1 MSESDSSFHARIT
14 HSLSEVPEADWDAC
28 LDTSNPFLTHAFL
41 STLEESG
48 CVSAETGWQPFH
60 ILLSDEDGRLQGAV
74 PLYLKNHSF
83 GEYVFDWG
91 WADAYERAG
100 GQYYPKLQCGVP
112 FTPVTGPRLLTATA
126 KNQQHAQH
134 LLISALSSVAEQTGV
149 SSLHVAFPPHEEWKA
164 LTSAGFLAR
173 TGQQYHWYNRGYG
186 DFDDFLASLSSRKR
200 KNIRKERARVR
211 ESGITLRA
219 LSGEELETAHWEA
232 FHRFYMNTTD
242 RKWGQ
247 AYLSLE
253 FFLRLSE
260 KLADRIVLILAYQ
273 DDEPV
278 AGALNLRSDD
288 CLYGRNWGCATD
300 FRFLHFEAC
309 YYQAIDYAIAHG
321 LSRVEAGAQGEHKI
335 QRGYLPVETYSAH
348 LIRDPALRE
357 AVESYLRRER
367 EMVRHTM
374 DYLQEESPYRRGE
387 SSTPDKQP

>member
-1 MSESDSSFHARIT
+1 MSESDSSFHARVT
-14 HSLSEVPEADWDAC
+14 HSLSDIPAADWDAC
-28 LDTSNPFLTHAFL
+28 AGTGNPFLTHAFL
-41 STLEESG
+41 SALEESG

-60 ILLSDEDGRLQGAV
+60 ILLSDEDGHLHGAV

-112 FTPVTGPRLLTATA
+112 FTPVTGPRLLTGTA
-126 KNQQHAQH
+126 EHPQHAQR

-149 SSLHVAFPPHEEWKA
+149 SSLHVTFPTRNEWDA
-164 LTSAGFLAR
+164 LTEAGFLAR
-173 TGQQYHWYNRGYG
+173 TGQQYHWYNHGYA
-186 DFDDFLASLSSRKR
+186 DFDDFLATLSSRKR

-219 LSGEELETAHWEA
+219 LSGEELHTTHWEA
-232 FHRFYMNTTD
+232 FYRFYMDTTD

-247 AYLSLE
+247 PYLSLE
-253 FFLRLSE
+253 FFLHLSE
-260 KLADRIVLILAYQ
+260 KLADRIVLILAYH
-273 DDEPV
+273 DDQPV
-278 AGALNLRSDD
+278 AGALNLRDD
-288 CLYGRNWGCATD
+288 ECLYGRNWGCAAD

-309 YYQAIDYAIAHG
+309 YYQAIDYAISHG

-357 AVESYLRRER
+357 AVESYLKRER
-367 EMVRHTM
+367 EMVRHTI
-374 DYLQEESPYRRGE
+374 DHLQEESPYRRE
-387 SSTPDKQP
+387 NSPIPDRQS